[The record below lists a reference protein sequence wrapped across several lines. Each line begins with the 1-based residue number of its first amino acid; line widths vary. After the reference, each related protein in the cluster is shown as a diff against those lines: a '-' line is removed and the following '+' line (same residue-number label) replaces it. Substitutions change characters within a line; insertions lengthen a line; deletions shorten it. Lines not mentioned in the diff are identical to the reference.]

1 MKKLII
7 AIGLIASVGFLG
19 TLQVNHFQCA
29 KAEETSESVEIETS
43 EEIDE
48 STELES
54 VSEEDSEVVVGSSE
68 IKEAETMY
76 ENISNTAKDILN
88 VIKGVLEQPIV
99 IAGVST
105 SLGVLIVL
113 VISKLISVINKK
125 KLNDLISQLDNLV
138 KDQDKKVD
146 FDKFKELLLKV
157 YKVEDVLQYLIE
169 HTKNIRVREEAIKLL
184 KSNTLPNTLKVE
196 EKVEEKVVEE
206 DIKKDEVMSNDKDN
220 NANDIINIVNQD

>member
-7 AIGLIASVGFLG
+7 AIGLISSVGFLG
-19 TLQVNHFQCA
+19 TLQINHFKCA
-29 KAEETSESVEIETS
+29 KAEEISESVEVETS

-54 VSEEDSEVVVGSSE
+54 VSKEDSEVVVDSSE

-113 VISKLISVINKK
+113 VISKLISVLNRK
-125 KLNDLISQLDNLV
+125 KLNDLISKLDNLV

-146 FDKFKELLLKV
+146 YDKFKELLLKF
-157 YKVEDVLQYLIE
+157 YKCEEVLQYLIE
-169 HTKNIRVREEAIKLL
+169 HTKNIKVREEAIKLL
-184 KSNTLPNTLKVE
+184 KSNNLSNTLKVE

-206 DIKKDEVMSNDKDN
+206 IIKKDEVMSNDKDD